1 MKKAKWNGAFHVVA
15 TMAVIVCAA
24 ALWHWLPTPDDVYG
38 PFDVDAGIGQQ
49 AIGRG
54 IETRVTGVRIAP
66 RIDKKQPPQQLID
79 AVGIWIVIDGAAMT
93 TRTGE
98 MPTAQLMVGADTYV
112 STSRV
117 GVFTLK
123 GALIPGIV
131 LSGSWVFDVPADVV
145 VSGARP
151 ISLRVWVGDGR
162 LDSRIVTDIAL
173 DGPHISRSDVV
184 ALEPATQAGT

>member
-1 MKKAKWNGAFHVVA
+1 VRRALHALATAVV
-15 TMAVIVCAA
+15 IAA
-24 ALWHWLPTPDDVYG
+24 AAWMWHALPTPDDVYG
-38 PFDVDAGIGQQ
+38 PFEVDAGIGQQ
-49 AIGRG
+49 ASGRG
-54 IETRVTGVRIAP
+54 IETRVTGARIAP
-66 RIDKKQPPQQLID
+66 RIDKKQPPRQLID
-79 AVGIWIVIDGAAMT
+79 AVGIWIVIDGEAMA

-98 MPTAQLMVGADTYV
+98 MPTAELMVGADTYV
-112 STSRV
+112 PTARV

-123 GALIPGIV
+123 GALVPGIV

-151 ISLRVWVGDGR
+151 ISLRVWIGDGR
-162 LDSRIVTDIAL
+162 LDSRLVTDIAL